1 MGGLLITITENT
13 QYPEPI
19 LRYLGP
25 DRQIVSI
32 LVNEFVMKCSF
43 QHWCSE
49 HCIFLTS
56 PRVKATWRP
65 TGWKERKTC
74 RSRPRQSCATAVSRK
89 TLRTRVLMGEQTKGE
104 QLGPK
109 IHLSSLHRGGLG
121 KPPRWLSRNWAH
133 HPLQHQTA
141 SKTWKVV
148 FGAFVCLKESCW
160 PLKKKN
166 GGSATLG
173 LVKHNN

>member
-1 MGGLLITITENT
+1 MNFWWNVLSNM
-13 QYPEPI
+13 Y
-19 LRYLGP
+19 
-25 DRQIVSI
+25 RQ
-32 LVNEFVMKCSF
+32 L
-43 QHWCSE
+43 WCSE
-49 HCIFLTS
+49 HFIFLTS

-65 TGWKERKTC
+65 TGWKERKTY
-74 RSRPRQSCATAVSRK
+74 RSRPRESCATAVSRK

-109 IHLSSLHRGGLG
+109 IHLSSVHRGGLG

-148 FGAFVCLKESCW
+148 FRCFCMFEGVMMTT
-160 PLKKKN
+160 KKKN